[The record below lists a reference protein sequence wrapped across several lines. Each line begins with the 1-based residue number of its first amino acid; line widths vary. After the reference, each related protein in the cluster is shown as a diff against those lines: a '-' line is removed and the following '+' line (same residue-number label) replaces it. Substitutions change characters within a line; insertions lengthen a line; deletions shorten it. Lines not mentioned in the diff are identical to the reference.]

1 MQQSIAELYRIF
13 IGSYKNVFTY
23 QTGIVMKFKRITS
36 LLLGAALSFATFA
49 DTLTLKEDHP
59 ETYTVVKGDTLW
71 DISAHFLNTPWLW
84 PRLWQANNQVQ
95 NPHLIYPG
103 DVLTLI
109 WINGEPQLT
118 RKKLKKLSP
127 SPRIEEKGE
136 PIPTIP
142 LAAISSFL
150 SKDHVIEP
158 SLIKDAPR
166 VLGDAIASKR
176 FFAGDIFYGLG
187 QFDKNKLYGVYRLG
201 DDFYDPSTDE
211 FLGKELTFVGL
222 SEVSKSP
229 NVDATDQV
237 TPHDFLKSAREARLG
252 DLILPI
258 PEYETLPAYFLPQPV
273 SSEMKGH
280 ILAALNNARA
290 IGKWDA
296 VVINKG
302 KRDKIQIG
310 SMFSILRSGPGVI
323 INDDEVQFQEDASRF
338 DQMGDPD
345 IVLPAE
351 RIGELMVF
359 KVYEKVSIGLVMRS
373 SDAMGA
379 KYKIEGLE
387 F

>member
-1 MQQSIAELYRIF
+1 MGYSFPNRKI
-13 IGSYKNVFTY
+13 VFTH

-36 LLLGAALSFATFA
+36 LLLGAAISFAAFA
-49 DTLTLKEDHP
+49 DTLTLREDHP
-59 ETYTVVKGDTLW
+59 ETYTVIKGDTLW

-84 PRLWQANNQVQ
+84 PRLWQANNQVA

-127 SPRIEEKGE
+127 SPRLEEKGE

-142 LAAISSFL
+142 LAAISAFL

-158 SLIKDAPR
+158 SLIVDAPR
-166 VLGDAIASKR
+166 LLGDAIGSPR
-176 FFAGDIFYGLG
+176 FFAGDIFYGQG
-187 QFDKNKLYGVYRLG
+187 QFDTTKLYGIYRLG
-201 DDFYDPSTDE
+201 DNFRESGTDE
-211 FLGKELTFVGL
+211 FLGKELTFIGH

-229 NVDATDQV
+229 NVTTTEKV
-237 TPHDFLKSAREARLG
+237 TPFDFLKSAREARQG

-273 SSEMKGH
+273 SSEVKGH
-280 ILAALNNARA
+280 ILAALNNAVA

-302 KRDKIQIG
+302 QRDKVQIG

-323 INDDEVQFQEDASRF
+323 MNNNKVEYKEDASRF
-338 DQMGDPD
+338 EQMGDADLVIPT
-345 IVLPAE
+345 E

-359 KVYEKVSIGLVMRS
+359 KVYEKVSIALVMRS
-373 SDAMGA
+373 TDAMGA
-379 KYKIEGLE
+379 KYDIEGLE